1 MKKKKV
7 IKIQISINIE
17 IFLFILIFI
26 ITKQIDIY
34 AIFILFTL
42 IHEISH
48 AITGII
54 LGLKLRN
61 FEVLPFGFK
70 ITFEEFK
77 FYKKMQRK
85 KLLVAL
91 AGPLT
96 NLIIMVFAI
105 IFKLHTDII
114 YSNLIIALF
123 NLIPIYPLDGGRI
136 VKAILNTKLTPQKSN
151 FILNKISNI
160 TIIILTAVTSILI
173 LYIKNIAILF
183 VLAYLWY
190 IVIRENKRYNL
201 LSRVYDI
208 IKEKENVDAS
218 LDQPVK

>member
-1 MKKKKV
+1 M

-34 AIFILFTL
+34 AIFVLFTL

-48 AITGII
+48 SLTGIL
-54 LGLKLRN
+54 LGLKLRK
-61 FEVLPFGFK
+61 FEVMPFGFK
-70 ITFEEFK
+70 ITFEECK
-77 FYKKMQRK
+77 SYKKVSMK
-85 KLLVAL
+85 KLLIAL

-96 NLIIMVFAI
+96 NLSIMTIAI
-105 IFKLHTDII
+105 VFKLNTNII
-114 YSNLIIALF
+114 YTNLIIGMF

-136 VKAILNTKLTPQKSN
+136 LKTILNIKLTPRKVN
-151 FILNKISNI
+151 YILNKISNI
-160 TIIILTAVTSILI
+160 TIIVLTVSTSVLI

-201 LSRVYDI
+201 MSRVYDI
-208 IKEKENVDAS
+208 IKEKDIGDAA
-218 LDQPVK
+218 LGAPEK

>member
-1 MKKKKV
+1 M

-17 IFLFILIFI
+17 IFLFVLIFI

-34 AIFILFTL
+34 VLFILFTL

-48 AITGII
+48 SLMGAL
-54 LGLKLRN
+54 LGLKLRR
-61 FEVLPFGFK
+61 FEVMPFGFK
-70 ITFEEFK
+70 ITFEECK
-77 FYKKMQRK
+77 TYKKMPVKRF
-85 KLLVAL
+85 LITIV
-91 AGPLT
+91 GPLT
-96 NLIIMVFAI
+96 NLGIMMAAI
-105 IFKLHTDII
+105 VLKLNTNIV
-114 YSNLIIALF
+114 YTNLIIGIF

-136 VKAILNTKLTPQKSN
+136 LKTILNIKLVPREAN
-151 FILNKISNI
+151 YIINKISYI
-160 TIIILTAVTSILI
+160 TIIVLTVITSILI

-208 IKEKENVDAS
+208 IKEQDVDGAAFCNPQNGS
-218 LDQPVK
+218 VKK